1 MAIAFGLAVYR
12 RRKQE
17 GKFGTQK
24 RFGEIRSVFFYAWV
38 KTRLWSERGRWAKE
52 NENSRF
58 ILLTL
63 QTPSLFFHYTK
74 QQPSMRKIATT
85 LSIFAASCAF
95 AAFTETETDFNG
107 VNGWTI
113 SGSGSASE
121 LGAQNTT
128 ALLLDN
134 ATIDFDSTDGL
145 EIKVGSGAA
154 FQYAKYSIGIKGD
167 VVLNFKSGSNASLTA
182 SKGIATS
189 YDGGNIGGNLTVNV
203 EKGYLGKLSVPV
215 FGCAYNGGQTF
226 AKLTMNLHSAYA
238 LNQTRMFVSKQTTV
252 SMSADQSIRWD
263 VRNSKDKGILSL
275 NITDGASLFVVGG
288 DYAINYASGSS
299 VMLMGDDLMD
309 GYIYFVSSMVASFDD
324 DAKTITLKGMNNG
337 VENLHTVSFVDKDGN
352 AVNGD
357 SYANFEIGETVV
369 NGVAYHYATMA
380 AIPEPATWAAIF
392 GAIALGLAVCRRRK

>member
-1 MAIAFGLAVYR
+1 
-12 RRKQE
+12 
-17 GKFGTQK
+17 
-24 RFGEIRSVFFYAWV
+24 
-38 KTRLWSERGRWAKE
+38 
-52 NENSRF
+52 
-58 ILLTL
+58 
-63 QTPSLFFHYTK
+63 
-74 QQPSMRKIATT
+74 MRKTATIVS
-85 LSIFAASCAF
+85 LFAASCAF

-121 LGAQNTT
+121 LSAQNTT

-215 FGCAYNGGQTF
+215 FGCAYNGAQTF

-263 VRNSKDKGILSL
+263 VRNSKDKGILGL

-309 GYIYFVSSMVASFDD
+309 GYIYFVSSMVASFDN

-357 SYANFEIGETVV
+357 SYANFEIGEKTID
-369 NGVAYHYATMA
+369 GVKYTYATMA

-392 GAIALGLAVCRRRK
+392 GAIALGLAVYRRRK

>member
-1 MAIAFGLAVYR
+1 
-12 RRKQE
+12 
-17 GKFGTQK
+17 
-24 RFGEIRSVFFYAWV
+24 
-38 KTRLWSERGRWAKE
+38 
-52 NENSRF
+52 
-58 ILLTL
+58 
-63 QTPSLFFHYTK
+63 
-74 QQPSMRKIATT
+74 MRKTATIVS
-85 LSIFAASCAF
+85 LFAASCAF
-95 AAFTETETDFNG
+95 AAFTEVDTDFNG

-121 LGAQNTT
+121 LSAQNTT

-252 SMSADQSIRWD
+252 SMSADQSIIWD
-263 VRNSKDKGILSL
+263 VRNPNSAVFQI
-275 NITDGASLFVVGG
+275 NITNDAALFVQGWGG
-288 DYAINYASGSS
+288 AGFASYPTSIVKLTGEN
-299 VMLMGDDLMD
+299 LMD
-309 GYIYFVSSMVASFDD
+309 GSIYFIKSLVDSFDN
-324 DAKTITLKGMNNG
+324 DAKTITLVANG
-337 VENLHTVSFVDKDGN
+337 KLQLLSFVDKDGN
-352 AVNGD
+352 AVNNE
-357 SYANFEIGETVV
+357 SYSNFEIGETTID
-369 NGVAYHYATMA
+369 GKDYIFATVTS
-380 AIPEPATWAAIF
+380 IPEPATWAAIF
-392 GAIALGLAVCRRRK
+392 GAIAFGLAVYRRRK

>member
-1 MAIAFGLAVYR
+1 
-12 RRKQE
+12 
-17 GKFGTQK
+17 
-24 RFGEIRSVFFYAWV
+24 
-38 KTRLWSERGRWAKE
+38 
-52 NENSRF
+52 
-58 ILLTL
+58 
-63 QTPSLFFHYTK
+63 
-74 QQPSMRKIATT
+74 MRKTATIVS
-85 LSIFAASCAF
+85 LFAASCAF

-121 LGAQNTT
+121 LGAQDTT

-154 FQYAKYSIGIKGD
+154 FQYANYSIGIKGD

-189 YDGGNIGGNLTVNV
+189 YSGGTIGGNLTVNV

-263 VRNSKDKGILSL
+263 VRNSKDKGILGL

-309 GYIYFVSSMVASFDD
+309 GYIYFVSSMVASFDN

-357 SYANFEIGETVV
+357 SYANFEIGEKTID
-369 NGVAYHYATMA
+369 GVKYTYATMA

-392 GAIALGLAVCRRRK
+392 GAIALGLAFCRRRK